1 LTEKFEERNMNGV
14 KTAVLLTVL
23 TVILLLVG
31 QVIGGKGGM
40 TVALI
45 FALGINLV
53 SYWFSDKIV
62 LAMYRGRQVSEA
74 DNPRLYSLVRSVSQ
88 KAGLPLPKL
97 YIIPSQSPNAFATG
111 RNPDNAAVAVTEGIL
126 KALDDDELEGVLSHE
141 FAHIRNRDILIQTIA
156 ATIAGAISYLAFM
169 ARWAAF
175 FGGKRDDDEGG
186 VLGILAVAILAP
198 IAAVVVQMAIS
209 RSREYAAD
217 EGAANFSRKPLSLAN
232 ALKKL
237 HAYSRRVPLAAQP
250 ATAHLFIVN
259 PLTGRGLANLFSTH
273 PPLEER
279 IRRLEALAKRF

>member
-1 LTEKFEERNMNGV
+1 MNGV
-14 KTAVLLTVL
+14 KTAVLLTIL

-31 QVIGGKGGM
+31 QAMGGKGGM

-45 FALGINLV
+45 FALGINFI

-62 LAMYRGRQVSEA
+62 LAMYRARQISEA

-88 KAGLPLPKL
+88 KASLPMPRL
-97 YIIPSQSPNAFATG
+97 YIIPSESPNAFATG

-126 KALDDDELEGVLSHE
+126 KALDDEELEGVLSHE
-141 FAHIRNRDILIQTIA
+141 FAHIRSRDILIQTIA

-175 FGGKRDDDEGG
+175 FRGGRDDDKGG
-186 VLGILAVAILAP
+186 ILGLLAVAILAP

-217 EGAANFSRKPLSLAN
+217 ESAARISHKPLSLAN

-259 PLTGRGLANLFSTH
+259 PLSGRGLASLFSTH

-279 IRRLEALAKRF
+279 IKRLEALARRS

>member
-1 LTEKFEERNMNGV
+1 MNGV
-14 KTAVLLTVL
+14 KTAVLLTIL

-31 QVIGGKGGM
+31 QAMGGKGGM

-45 FALGINLV
+45 FALGINFI

-62 LAMYRGRQVSEA
+62 LAMYRARQISEA

-88 KAGLPLPKL
+88 KASLPMPRL
-97 YIIPSQSPNAFATG
+97 YIIPSESPNAFATG

-126 KALDDDELEGVLSHE
+126 KALDDEELEGVLSHE

-175 FGGKRDDDEGG
+175 FRGGRDDDKGG
-186 VLGILAVAILAP
+186 ILGLLAVAILAP

-217 EGAANFSRKPLSLAN
+217 EGAARISHKPLSLAN
-232 ALKKL
+232 ALEKL
-237 HAYSRRVPLAAQP
+237 HAYSRKVPLAAQP

-259 PLTGRGLANLFSTH
+259 PLSGRGLASLFSTH

-279 IRRLEALAKRF
+279 IKRLEALARRS

>member
-1 LTEKFEERNMNGV
+1 MNGV
-14 KTAVLLTVL
+14 KTAVLLTIL

-31 QVIGGKGGM
+31 QAMGGKGGM

-45 FALGINLV
+45 FALGINFI

-62 LAMYRGRQVSEA
+62 LAMYRARQISEA

-88 KAGLPLPKL
+88 KASLPMPRL
-97 YIIPSQSPNAFATG
+97 YIIPSESPNAFATG
-111 RNPDNAAVAVTEGIL
+111 RNPDNAAVAVTEGII
-126 KALDDDELEGVLSHE
+126 KALDDEELEGVLSHE

-175 FGGKRDDDEGG
+175 FRGGREDDEGG
-186 VLGILAVAILAP
+186 ILGLLAVAILAP

-217 EGAANFSRKPLSLAN
+217 EGAVRISHRPLSLAN

-259 PLTGRGLANLFSTH
+259 PLSGRGLASLFSTH

-279 IRRLEALAKRF
+279 IRRLEALARRS

>member
-1 LTEKFEERNMNGV
+1 MNGV
-14 KTAVLLTVL
+14 KTAVLLTIL

-31 QVIGGKGGM
+31 QAMGGKGGM

-45 FALGINLV
+45 FALGINFI

-62 LAMYRGRQVSEA
+62 LAMYRARQISEA

-88 KAGLPLPKL
+88 KASLPMPRL
-97 YIIPSQSPNAFATG
+97 YIIPSESPNAFATG
-111 RNPDNAAVAVTEGIL
+111 RNPDNAAVALTEGIL
-126 KALDDDELEGVLSHE
+126 KALDDEELEGVLSHE

-175 FGGKRDDDEGG
+175 FRGGRDDDKGG
-186 VLGILAVAILAP
+186 ILGLLAVAILAP
-198 IAAVVVQMAIS
+198 IAAVVVQMTIS

-217 EGAANFSRKPLSLAN
+217 EGAARISHKPLSLAN

-237 HAYSRRVPLAAQP
+237 HAYSRKVPLAAQP

-259 PLTGRGLANLFSTH
+259 PLSGRGLASLFSTH

-279 IRRLEALAKRF
+279 IRRLEALARRS

>member
-1 LTEKFEERNMNGV
+1 MNGV
-14 KTAVLLTVL
+14 KTAVLLTIL

-31 QVIGGKGGM
+31 QAMGGKGGM

-45 FALGINLV
+45 FALGINFI

-62 LAMYRGRQVSEA
+62 LAMYRARQISEA

-88 KAGLPLPKL
+88 KASLPMPRL
-97 YIIPSQSPNAFATG
+97 YIIPSESPNAFATG

-126 KALDDDELEGVLSHE
+126 KALDDEELEGVLSHE

-175 FGGKRDDDEGG
+175 FRGGREDDEGG
-186 VLGILAVAILAP
+186 VLGLLAVAILAP

-217 EGAANFSRKPLSLAN
+217 EGAARISHKPLSLAN

-237 HAYSRRVPLAAQP
+237 HAHSRRVPLAAQP

-259 PLTGRGLANLFSTH
+259 PLSGRGLASLFSTH

-279 IRRLEALAKRF
+279 IRRLEALARRS

>member
-1 LTEKFEERNMNGV
+1 MNGV
-14 KTAVLLTVL
+14 KTAILLTIL

-31 QVIGGKGGM
+31 QAIGGRGGM
-40 TVALI
+40 FVALI
-45 FALGINLV
+45 FALTINFI

-62 LAMYRGRQVSEA
+62 LAMYRGRRIEEA
-74 DNPRLYSLVRSVSQ
+74 DNPRLYGMVRKVSQ
-88 KAGLPLPKL
+88 QANLPMPKVYL
-97 YIIPSQSPNAFATG
+97 IPSDSPNAFATG

-126 KALDDDELEGVLSHE
+126 RALEEEELEGVLSHE
-141 FAHIRNRDILIQTIA
+141 LAHVRNRDILIQTIA

-175 FGGKRDDDEGG
+175 FGGGRDDDEGG
-186 VLGILAVAILAP
+186 ILGLLAVAILAP

-217 EGAANFSRKPLSLAN
+217 ETGARISRKPLALAE

-237 HAYSRRVPLAAQP
+237 HAYSRRAPLAAQP

-259 PLTGRGLANLFSTH
+259 PLSGRGLANLFSTH

-279 IRRLEALAKRF
+279 IRRLEELSRRL

>member
-1 LTEKFEERNMNGV
+1 MNGV

>member
-1 LTEKFEERNMNGV
+1 
-14 KTAVLLTVL
+14 
-23 TVILLLVG
+23 
-31 QVIGGKGGM
+31 M

-45 FALGINLV
+45 FALAINLI

-62 LAMYRGRQVSEA
+62 LAMYRGRQISEA
-74 DNPRLYSLVRSVSQ
+74 DNPRLYGLVRSVSQ
-88 KAGLPLPKL
+88 KASLPMPKL

-126 KALDDDELEGVLSHE
+126 KALDDEELEGVLSHE

-175 FGGKRDDDEGG
+175 FRGGRDDDKGG
-186 VLGILAVAILAP
+186 ILGLLAVAILAP

-217 EGAANFSRKPLSLAN
+217 ESAARISHKPLSLAS

-259 PLTGRGLANLFSTH
+259 PLSGRGLASLFSTH

-279 IRRLEALAKRF
+279 IKRLEALARRS